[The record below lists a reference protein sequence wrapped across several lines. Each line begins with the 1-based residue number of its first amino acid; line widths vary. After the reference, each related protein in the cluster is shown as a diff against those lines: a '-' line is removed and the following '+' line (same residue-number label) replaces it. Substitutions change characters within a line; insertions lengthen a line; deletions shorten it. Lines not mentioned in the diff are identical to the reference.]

1 MRPADDNAAASDPGV
16 APPPTL
22 LFPMKIRLIL
32 PLLSLS
38 LTTLAF
44 GADNPRLQL
53 ARDVIKATNAD
64 QMLDQ
69 MFSQMHQM
77 ALQSNQAPGTQLS
90 PEQQARR
97 DARAKQVMDLTIEA
111 SREVLS
117 KMDAVYA
124 EVYTEEELRAM
135 KAFFESPAGR
145 SMMAKQPALM
155 QQMMPLIQDMQRSL
169 MPKLQAL
176 SQSPAAEK

>member
-1 MRPADDNAAASDPGV
+1 MKTRLN
-16 APPPTL
+16 L
-22 LFPMKIRLIL
+22 L
-32 PLLSLS
+32 LLSLA

-53 ARDVIKATNAD
+53 AREVIKATNAD

-77 ALQSNQAPGTQLS
+77 ALQSNPTPGQPLS

-124 EVYTEEELRAM
+124 EVYTEKELLAM
-135 KAFFESPAGR
+135 KTFFESPEGR

-176 SQSPAAEK
+176 SQSSGSSE